1 MKERII
7 KKGNP
12 NKPMTLILATDEM
25 VAIVNF
31 VILDISTLQQINAQP
46 IFSALQQITK
56 TPETHTS
63 QLPKQKS
70 SASVCNP
77 NDTFV
82 NTTESTICGVP
93 VTIRASNTTTT

>member
-56 TPETHTS
+56 TPETHTYQS
-63 QLPKQKS
+63 KKVQHPFAILM
-70 SASVCNP
+70 
-77 NDTFV
+77 
-82 NTTESTICGVP
+82 IHL
-93 VTIRASNTTTT
+93 